1 MSVLLF
7 FVVCKNIMNF
17 GAVGQNK
24 NSRHNYPNS
33 VWNEKQKDELVP
45 VKVRNKMS
53 SLTELSVLQH
63 VDNSFPEG
71 HSTHKEATQH
81 RSSFTHQQLQGGE
94 YTSYNNTLLV
104 LSLRHMYKKNN
115 IKFAE
120 QYKGEP
126 SLLFP

>member
-81 RSSFTHQQLQGGE
+81 CSSFPHQQLQGGGGIHIVQQH
-94 YTSYNNTLLV
+94 TIGAITTPHV
-104 LSLRHMYKKNN
+104 QKT
-115 IKFAE
+115 
-120 QYKGEP
+120 QY
-126 SLLFP
+126 